1 MKKLLSILLALALL
15 ASLTVP
21 AFADEPDYT
30 TGTPWPC
37 IDLDGVV
44 TEETTAELKGN
55 FALAVNKDKILAL
68 EIPEGYSSAGATVD
82 LAIQA
87 AEDLKNMFLGDAP
100 EGHDA
105 RLAYDYFRLL
115 MDWDSRNAVGV
126 APLKAQTEQ
135 VEAIGSI
142 EELSAYLSA
151 TPPEDQLS
159 AVWMCGSGED
169 LLDSSHRIMIVADA
183 ELLLGDSAE
192 YAALTPYGE
201 IGKQAITE
209 LAEKMLLKLG
219 YSEDEAA
226 QKIDN
231 CFAFETMLA
240 PAIYTSEEKHRPDY
254 YSRVLNYVGLDDL
267 KQMQGSLPILETF
280 ANMGYPEAEAY
291 LVLNPAGLEK
301 LNALYTEAN
310 LPLLKDYILVH
321 GVISKSAD
329 LDRECYEWRNAYRN
343 AVTGA
348 TGMLDDATAF
358 SSKVSEALKWPT
370 AEMYAATY
378 LKQEDKDRIAAMID
392 EILEAYHGIIEEAD
406 FLSDETRAK
415 AIEKLDSI
423 TPNVLYPDSWEK
435 YSCEELNFAGP
446 EDGGT
451 LWEAS
456 RQIAGYTLA
465 ESVKEYSEPVDKEK
479 WGDAPQTVNCFYNPL
494 NNSLYILG
502 AYAQG
507 GMYNSEMSD
516 EELLAKLGTVIGHEI
531 SHAFDSTGAQ
541 FAEYMA
547 SSLANN
553 TAITFAFTTD
563 ISLSGVSYSKPS
575 TFKATLDGRGHTL
588 KSFHKASFQ
597 FTIEQGV
604 RININNSANLM
615 KVVFPSQDALK
626 HRQRFPSGYFSDML
640 ALPISIQAFIAPV
653 LVLIVPTG
661 TVLHGIYSKLY
672 YIYHAMLIVH
682 QLTQIPCP
690 SRHSVVDN

>member
-1 MKKLLSILLALALL
+1 MKKLFSILLALAMTV
-15 ASLTVP
+15 SLTVP

-44 TEETTAELKGN
+44 TEETTAELKDN

-68 EIPEGYSSAGATVD
+68 EIPEGYSRAGTSVD

-105 RLAYDYFRLL
+105 RLAYDYFQLL

-159 AVWMCGSGED
+159 AVWMCDSGED
-169 LLDSSHRIMIVADA
+169 LMDSNHRIMIVADA

-240 PAIYTSEEKHRPDY
+240 PAIYTSEEQQRPDY
-254 YSRVLNYVGLDDL
+254 YGRILNYVGLDDL
-267 KQMQGSLPILETF
+267 KQMQGSLPVLESF

-301 LNALYTEAN
+301 LSALYTEEN
-310 LPLLKDYILVH
+310 LPLLKDYIIVH
-321 GVISKSAD
+321 GVFSAAEN
-329 LDRECYEWRNAYRN
+329 LDRECYEWRNAFRN
-343 AVTGA
+343 AVIGA
-348 TGMLDDATAF
+348 TGMLDDATVF
-358 SSKVSEALKWPT
+358 SSEVSEKLKWPT
-370 AEMYAATY
+370 AEMYTATY

-392 EILEAYHGIIEEAD
+392 EIMEAYHGIIEEAD

-451 LWEAS
+451 LWEAN
-456 RQIAGYTLA
+456 RRIARYMRD
-465 ESVKEYSEPVDKEK
+465 ESVKEYSEPVDKEE
-479 WGDAPQTVNCFYNPL
+479 WGDTPQTVNCFYNPL

-507 GMYNSEMSD
+507 GMYNSEMRD
-516 EELLAKLGTVIGHEI
+516 EELLAKLGTVIGHEV
-531 SHAFDSTGAQ
+531 SHAFDSKGAQ
-541 FAEYMA
+541 FDKDGNMA
-547 SSLANN
+547 NWWTVEDQA
-553 TAITFAFTTD
+553 AFLERNQKMVDYYNAMHPWEGQDFYGSIMTGEAGAD
-563 ISLSGVSYSKPS
+563 MAGVKVVLRIAAGMEDFDYDAFFRAYADKWLG
-575 TFKATLDGRGHTL
+575 KDTLQM
-588 KSFHKASFQ
+588 AY
-597 FTIEQGV
+597 I
-604 RININNSANLM
+604 RIND
-615 KVVFPSQDALK
+615 VHP
-626 HRQRFPSGYFSDML
+626 ML
-640 ALPISIQAFIAPV
+640 YLRTNCTLQQFDEFLDFYGITEGDGMYLAPADRV
-653 LVLIVPTG
+653 I
-661 TVLHGIYSKLY
+661 IW
-672 YIYHAMLIVH
+672 
-682 QLTQIPCP
+682 
-690 SRHSVVDN
+690 

>member
-1 MKKLLSILLALALL
+1 MKKLLSILLALAML

-21 AFADEPDYT
+21 AFADELDYT

-44 TEETTAELKGN
+44 TEETTAELKDN

-68 EIPEGYSSAGATVD
+68 EIPEGYSCAGTTADLTV
-82 LAIQA
+82 QA

-105 RLAYDYFRLL
+105 RLAYDYFQLL

-135 VEAIGSI
+135 VEAIGSV

-151 TPPEDQLS
+151 TAPEDQLS

-169 LLDSSHRIMIVADA
+169 LMDSSRRILIVADA

-201 IGKQAITE
+201 TGKQAITE
-209 LAEKMLLKLG
+209 LAKKMLVKLG

-240 PAIYTSEEKHRPDY
+240 PVIYTSEEKQRPDY
-254 YSRVLNYVGLDDL
+254 YGRILNYVGQDDL
-267 KQMQGSLPILETF
+267 KQMQGSLPVLESF
-280 ANMGYPEAEAY
+280 ANMGYPEAETY

-301 LNALYTEAN
+301 LNALYTEEN
-310 LPLLKDYILVH
+310 LPLLKDYIIVH
-321 GVISKSAD
+321 GAISASAN

-348 TGMLDDATAF
+348 TGMLDDATVF
-358 SSKVSEALKWPT
+358 SSEVSETLKWPT
-370 AEMYAATY
+370 AEMYTAAY
-378 LKQEDKDRIAAMID
+378 LKQEDKDRIAGMID

-406 FLSDETRAK
+406 FLSDETRAR
-415 AIEKLDSI
+415 AIEKLDTI
-423 TPNVLYPDSWEK
+423 KPYVLYPDSWEK

-451 LWEAS
+451 LWEAN
-456 RQIAGYTLA
+456 RRIAGYMLA

-479 WGDAPQTVNCFYNPL
+479 WGDAPQTVNCFYDPTK
-494 NNSLYILG
+494 NSLYILG

-507 GMYNSEMSD
+507 GMYNSEMHD
-516 EELLAKLGTVIGHEI
+516 EELLAKLGSVIGHEI
-531 SHAFDSTGAQ
+531 SHAFDSSGAQ
-541 FAEYMA
+541 FDKDGNMA
-547 SSLANN
+547 NWWTEEDRA
-553 TAITFAFTTD
+553 AFLERNQKMVDYYNAMHPWEGQDFYGSIMTGEAGAD
-563 ISLSGVSYSKPS
+563 MAGVKVVLRIAAGMEGFDYDAFFRAYADMWLTKD
-575 TFKATLDGRGHTL
+575 TLQM
-588 KSFHKASFQ
+588 AY
-597 FTIEQGV
+597 I
-604 RININNSANLM
+604 RINDVHPMSYLRVNCTLQQFDEFLDFYGITEGDGM
-615 KVVFPSQDALK
+615 
-626 HRQRFPSGYFSDML
+626 YL
-640 ALPISIQAFIAPV
+640 APEDRV
-653 LVLIVPTG
+653 IVW
-661 TVLHGIYSKLY
+661 
-672 YIYHAMLIVH
+672 
-682 QLTQIPCP
+682 
-690 SRHSVVDN
+690 

>member
-44 TEETTAELKGN
+44 TEETTAELKDN

-68 EIPEGYSSAGATVD
+68 EIPEGYSSAGTLMDVN
-82 LAIQA
+82 IQA

-105 RLAYDYFRLL
+105 RLAYDYFQLL

-126 APLKAQTEQ
+126 TPLKAQTEQ

-142 EELSAYLSA
+142 EELSTYLSA
-151 TPPEDQLS
+151 TAPEDQLN
-159 AVWMCGSGED
+159 AVWMCGSVED
-169 LLDSSHRIMIVADA
+169 LMDSSRRILVVMDA

-201 IGKQAITE
+201 TVKQAVTE
-209 LAEKMLLKLG
+209 LAKKMLLKLG

-240 PAIYTSEEKHRPDY
+240 PAIYTSEEKQRPDY
-254 YSRVLNYVGLDDL
+254 YGRILNYVGQDDL
-267 KQMQGSLPILETF
+267 KQMQGSLPVLAAF
-280 ANMGYPEAEAY
+280 ANMGYPEAETY
-291 LVLNPAGLEK
+291 LVMNPAGLEK
-301 LNALYTEAN
+301 LNVLYTEEN
-310 LPLLKDYILVH
+310 LPLLKDYIIVH
-321 GVISKSAD
+321 GAISASAN
-329 LDRECYEWRNAYRN
+329 LDRECYEWRYAYRN

-348 TGMLDDATAF
+348 TGMLDDATIF
-358 SSKVSEALKWPT
+358 SSEVSEALKWPT

-378 LKQEDKDRIAAMID
+378 LKQEDKDRIADMID

-406 FLSDETRAK
+406 FLSDETRAR
-415 AIEKLDSI
+415 AIEKLDAI
-423 TPNVLYPDSWEK
+423 KPYVLYPDSWEK

-451 LWEAS
+451 LWEAD
-456 RQIAGYTLA
+456 RRIARYTLA

-479 WGDAPQTVNCFYNPL
+479 WGDTPQTVNCFYDPTK
-494 NNSLYILG
+494 NSIYILG
-502 AYAQG
+502 AFAQG

-516 EELLAKLGTVIGHEI
+516 EELLAKLGSVIGHEI
-531 SHAFDSTGAQ
+531 SHAFDSSGAQ
-541 FAEYMA
+541 FDKDGNMA
-547 SSLANN
+547 NWWTEEDQA
-553 TAITFAFTTD
+553 AFLERNQKMVDYYNAMHPWEGQDFYGSIMTGEAGAD
-563 ISLSGVSYSKPS
+563 MAGVKVMLRIAAGMEDFDYDAFFRAYADAWLSKD
-575 TFKATLDGRGHTL
+575 TLQM
-588 KSFHKASFQ
+588 AY
-597 FTIEQGV
+597 I
-604 RININNSANLM
+604 RINDVHPMPYLRVNCTVQQFDEFLNTYGITEGDGM
-615 KVVFPSQDALK
+615 
-626 HRQRFPSGYFSDML
+626 YL
-640 ALPISIQAFIAPV
+640 APADRVIIW
-653 LVLIVPTG
+653 
-661 TVLHGIYSKLY
+661 
-672 YIYHAMLIVH
+672 
-682 QLTQIPCP
+682 
-690 SRHSVVDN
+690 

>member
-1 MKKLLSILLALALL
+1 MKKLFSILIALAML

-44 TEETTAELKGN
+44 TEETTAELKDN

-68 EIPEGYSSAGATVD
+68 EIPEGYSRAGTSVD

-105 RLAYDYFRLL
+105 RLAYDYFQLL
-115 MDWDSRNAVGV
+115 MDWDNRNAVGV

-135 VEAIGSI
+135 VEAIGSV

-159 AVWMCGSGED
+159 AVWMCDSGED
-169 LLDSSHRIMIVADA
+169 LMDSNHRIMIVADA
-183 ELLLGDSAE
+183 ELLLNDSAE

-240 PAIYTSEEKHRPDY
+240 PAIYTSEEKQRPDY
-254 YSRVLNYVGLDDL
+254 YGRILNYVGQDDL
-267 KQMQGSLPILETF
+267 KQMQGSLPILESL
-280 ANMGYPEAEAY
+280 ANMGYPEAETY
-291 LVLNPAGLEK
+291 LVMNPAGLEK
-301 LNALYTEAN
+301 LNALYTEEN
-310 LPLLKDYILVH
+310 LPLLKDYIIVH
-321 GVISKSAD
+321 GAISSSSG
-329 LDRECYEWRNAYRN
+329 LDRECYEWSHDCNNAIS
-343 AVTGA
+343 GA
-348 TGMLDDATAF
+348 TGMLDDATVF
-358 SSKVSEALKWPT
+358 SSQVSRTLNWAT

-378 LKQEDKDRIAAMID
+378 LKQEDKDRIADVID

-406 FLSDETRAK
+406 FLSDETRAR
-415 AIEKLDSI
+415 AIEKLDAI
-423 TPNVLYPDSWEK
+423 KPYVLYPDSWEK

-451 LWEAS
+451 LWEAN
-456 RQIAGYTLA
+456 RRIARYTLA

-479 WGDAPQTVNCFYNPL
+479 WGDTPQTVNCFYDPTK
-494 NNSLYILG
+494 NSIYILG
-502 AYAQG
+502 AFAQG
-507 GMYNSEMSD
+507 NIYNSDMSD
-516 EELLAKLGTVIGHEI
+516 EELLAKLGSVIGHEI
-531 SHAFDSTGAQ
+531 SHAFDSSGAQ
-541 FAEYMA
+541 FDKDGNMA
-547 SSLANN
+547 NWWTEEDQAAFLERNQKMVDYYNAMHPWEGQDFYGSIMTGEAGADMAGMKVMLRIA
-553 TAITFAFTTD
+553 AGMEDFDYDAFFRAFADARLTKD
-563 ISLSGVSYSKPS
+563 
-575 TFKATLDGRGHTL
+575 TLQM
-588 KSFHKASFQ
+588 AY
-597 FTIEQGV
+597 I
-604 RININNSANLM
+604 RINDVHPMLYLRINCTLQQFDEFLDFYGITEGDGM
-615 KVVFPSQDALK
+615 
-626 HRQRFPSGYFSDML
+626 YL
-640 ALPISIQAFIAPV
+640 APADRVIIW
-653 LVLIVPTG
+653 
-661 TVLHGIYSKLY
+661 
-672 YIYHAMLIVH
+672 
-682 QLTQIPCP
+682 
-690 SRHSVVDN
+690 

>member
-1 MKKLLSILLALALL
+1 MKKLFSILLALAMTV
-15 ASLTVP
+15 SLTVP

-44 TEETTAELKGN
+44 TEETTAELKDN

-68 EIPEGYSSAGATVD
+68 EIPEGYSRAGTSVD

-87 AEDLKNMFLGDAP
+87 AEDLKN
-100 EGHDA
+100 
-105 RLAYDYFRLL
+105 
-115 MDWDSRNAVGV
+115 WDSRNAVGV

-159 AVWMCGSGED
+159 AVWMCDSGED
-169 LLDSSHRIMIVADA
+169 LMDSNHRIMIVADA

-240 PAIYTSEEKHRPDY
+240 PAIYTSEEQQRPDY
-254 YSRVLNYVGLDDL
+254 YGRILNYVGLDDL
-267 KQMQGSLPILETF
+267 KQLQGSLPVLESF

-301 LNALYTEAN
+301 LNVLYTEEN
-310 LPLLKDYILVH
+310 LPLLKDYIIVH
-321 GVISKSAD
+321 GVFSAAEN
-329 LDRECYEWRNAYRN
+329 LDRECYEWRNAFRN
-343 AVTGA
+343 AVIGA
-348 TGMLDDATAF
+348 TGMLDDATVF
-358 SSKVSEALKWPT
+358 SSEVSEKLKWPT
-370 AEMYAATY
+370 AEMYTATY

-392 EILEAYHGIIEEAD
+392 EIMEAYHGIIEEAD

-451 LWEAS
+451 LWEAN
-456 RQIAGYTLA
+456 RRIARYMRD
-465 ESVKEYSEPVDKEK
+465 ESVKEYSEPVDKEE

-516 EELLAKLGTVIGHEI
+516 EELLAKLGTVIGHEV
-531 SHAFDSTGAQ
+531 SHAFDSKGAQ
-541 FAEYMA
+541 FDKDGNMA
-547 SSLANN
+547 NWWTVEDQAAFLERNQKMVDYYNAMHPWEGQDFYGSIMTGEAGADMAGVKVVLRIA
-553 TAITFAFTTD
+553 AGMEDFDYDDAFFRAFADAWLTKD
-563 ISLSGVSYSKPS
+563 
-575 TFKATLDGRGHTL
+575 TLQM
-588 KSFHKASFQ
+588 AY
-597 FTIEQGV
+597 I
-604 RININNSANLM
+604 RINDVHPMLYLRINCTLQQFNEFLDFYGITEGDGM
-615 KVVFPSQDALK
+615 
-626 HRQRFPSGYFSDML
+626 YL
-640 ALPISIQAFIAPV
+640 APADRVIIW
-653 LVLIVPTG
+653 
-661 TVLHGIYSKLY
+661 
-672 YIYHAMLIVH
+672 
-682 QLTQIPCP
+682 
-690 SRHSVVDN
+690 